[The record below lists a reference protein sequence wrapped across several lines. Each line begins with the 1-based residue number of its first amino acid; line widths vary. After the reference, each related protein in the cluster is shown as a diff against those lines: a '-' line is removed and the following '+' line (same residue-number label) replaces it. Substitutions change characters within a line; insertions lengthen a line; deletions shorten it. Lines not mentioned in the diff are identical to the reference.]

1 MGLLGGSYAG
11 SQFLATPVIGSLSG
25 HFGRRPVLI
34 VCIIGTALC
43 MGLFGLGSILGAEL
57 LAASGASAGLAP
69 EFAGRSL
76 HGVAGGTA
84 APPRL

>member
-1 MGLLGGSYAG
+1 M
-11 SQFLATPVIGSLSG
+11 ATPVIGSLSG

-34 VCIIGTALC
+34 VCIIGTALS
-43 MGLFGLGSILGAEL
+43 MGLFGLGSVLGAKFGGN
-57 LAASGASAGLAP
+57 SGASAGLAP
-69 EFAGRSL
+69 EFAGHSL